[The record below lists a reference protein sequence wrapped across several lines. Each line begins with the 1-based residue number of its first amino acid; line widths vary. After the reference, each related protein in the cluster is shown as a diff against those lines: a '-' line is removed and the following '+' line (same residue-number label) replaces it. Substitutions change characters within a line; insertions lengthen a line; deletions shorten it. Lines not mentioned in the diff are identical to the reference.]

1 MQDYTVLSKARHIIL
16 EIIDFFHKPFSRF
29 INKQTFRYLACGGS
43 NTLFNIFLFSVSYNF
58 ILQKQAVHIGS
69 SIVIAPYVAA
79 FIMAFVVTFPTG
91 FLLSKYIVFQESN
104 LHSRIQIF
112 RYALLVTMCL
122 LLNYVFIK
130 IFVEWC
136 HFYPTPSNVLTNI
149 AVAIFSYISQRT
161 FTFKVKQSPVLEE
174 EMVDPL

>member
-1 MQDYTVLSKARHIIL
+1 LQDYAVLRKARHIIL
-16 EIIDFFHKPFSRF
+16 GIIDFFYKPFSRF

-58 ILQKQAVHIGS
+58 ILQKQAVHIGH

-122 LLNYVFIK
+122 LLNYIFIK
-130 IFVEWC
+130 MFVEWC

-149 AVAIFSYISQRT
+149 AVAIFSYISQRS
-161 FTFKVKQSPVLEE
+161 FTFKVKEVPALEE
-174 EMVDPL
+174 EIADTL